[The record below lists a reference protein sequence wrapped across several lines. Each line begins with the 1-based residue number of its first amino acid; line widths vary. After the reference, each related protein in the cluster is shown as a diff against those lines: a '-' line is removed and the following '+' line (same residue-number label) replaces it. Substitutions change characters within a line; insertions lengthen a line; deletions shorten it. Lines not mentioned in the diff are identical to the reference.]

1 MPDHSPPPTVYLLAE
16 HLDAALAAGED
27 LLKARFDLRLPIDA
41 EPSRVVERL
50 AARHRFVDGLKSL
63 ELTLLQRVLRAREH
77 AGHLAEDDERFK
89 SLALLF
95 IGGTAALEDAI
106 SELSARERLDD
117 RLNQD
122 AVAYLRGRGVLPQDA
137 AGLDRLDEI
146 RPTETFLVAERIALG
161 PLLDMLA
168 TFLDALEIHFD
179 LFADGDTGE
188 TSPRSLADIIAT
200 LR

>member
-1 MPDHSPPPTVYLLAE
+1 MPDQSPPPTVYLLAE

-27 LLKARFDLRLPIDA
+27 LLKARFDLRLPADA
-41 EPSRVVERL
+41 EPRRVVERL
-50 AARHRFVDGLKSL
+50 AERHRFVDALKSL
-63 ELTLLQRVLRAREH
+63 ELTLMQRVLRAREH
-77 AGHLAEDDERFK
+77 AGHLAEDDERFQ

-95 IGGTAALEDAI
+95 VGGTSALEDAVA
-106 SELSARERLDD
+106 ELSARERLDD

-122 AVAYLRGRGVLPQDA
+122 TVAYLRSRGVLPADA

-146 RPTETFLVAERIALG
+146 RPTEAFLVAERIALG

-168 TFLDALEIHFD
+168 TFLDALELHFD
-179 LFADGDTGE
+179 LFATDDTPE
-188 TSPRSLADIIAT
+188 PPQRSLAAIIAG